1 MKIEVNMPKWGLT
14 MEEGT
19 VANWLVQ
26 EGAQVKVGDI
36 LAEIETDKILNQL
49 ESPASGVLSR
59 ILVAGGSEAVPV
71 GTVLCEIE
79 TD

>member
-36 LAEIETDKILNQL
+36 LAAIEPDKILNQL
-49 ESPASGVLSR
+49 ERPARGVRSGS
-59 ILVAGGSEAVPV
+59 LVAGGRAAVPV
-71 GTVLCEIE
+71 GTGRCAIE

>member
-1 MKIEVNMPKWGLT
+1 MPKWGLT

-19 VANWLVQ
+19 LTNWLVQ
-26 EGAQVKVGDI
+26 EGAQVKEGDI

-49 ESPASGVLSR
+49 ECPADGVMTK
-59 ILVAGGSEAVPV
+59 ILVPGGSEAVAV